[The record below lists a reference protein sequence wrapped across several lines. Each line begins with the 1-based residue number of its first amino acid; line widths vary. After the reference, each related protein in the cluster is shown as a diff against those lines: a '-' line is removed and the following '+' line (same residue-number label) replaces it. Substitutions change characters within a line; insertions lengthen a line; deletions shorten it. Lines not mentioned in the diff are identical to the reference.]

1 MPVLRGVPHCVK
13 SSLRYRPLTVNATF
27 LGKNGHPL
35 RKVALR
41 DAVSIQTAV
50 TVSAPPMLV
59 CVETL
64 QISKTACAGETRPS
78 ASREW
83 RKSSGAL
90 RHGLQSIL
98 EELSNL
104 IFVLRQNCVLKQ
116 ISRSD
121 DAVSSCGTIE
131 FLALSD
137 LGVSIFPRK
146 TVLIFA
152 TSSPLTARGRFLKT
166 VSKIARTST
175 DNPWRG
181 IINYKPAGNASQGC
195 WDASQTYE
203 TGISVQN

>member
-1 MPVLRGVPHCVK
+1 MPVLRGGPHCVK

-121 DAVSSCGTIE
+121 DAV
-131 FLALSD
+131 
-137 LGVSIFPRK
+137 
-146 TVLIFA
+146 
-152 TSSPLTARGRFLKT
+152 
-166 VSKIARTST
+166 
-175 DNPWRG
+175 
-181 IINYKPAGNASQGC
+181 
-195 WDASQTYE
+195 
-203 TGISVQN
+203 